1 VSLIAVSRCCSAVA
15 LTWAL
20 ALWPAAVF
28 AQEPTPAPT
37 AVASPGVDVTFA
49 PPVAS
54 PEGVWQVAAFDPWGQ
69 GLVEPGVEN
78 ELRVSLL
85 ADGELAGETGCGRFS
100 GGWSHDGD
108 ELFLGIAP
116 SGNLGCAASQVEE
129 AIGLSTAFDAV
140 AGWGPVEGGGI
151 ELFDAAGATRVV
163 LEGLAAFEP
172 TGAWTVQRYRRPNG
186 QLVEPLPGNPM
197 SLTLRADGS
206 VEGSTGCRL
215 LLGAYS
221 AEGGGIVIGP
231 LEPQGRPCEDAA
243 RRAERQ
249 LLRAL
254 GEVVYW
260 KQSGDTL
267 SLNDGF
273 DEPLVELDRTAEPSV
288 MAETGEAV
296 AGE

>member
-1 VSLIAVSRCCSAVA
+1 MPVTAVSRCCSAAA

-20 ALWPAAVF
+20 LLWPATAS

-37 AVASPGVDVTFA
+37 AMASPGVDVTPA
-49 PPVAS
+49 PPAAS
-54 PEGVWQVAAFDPWGQ
+54 PEGVWSVAAYDPWGQ
-69 GLVEPGVEN
+69 GLVEPGPKN

-85 ADGELAGETGCGRFS
+85 DDGELAGETGCGRFS

-108 ELFLGIAP
+108 ELFLGMAP
-116 SGNLGCAASQVEE
+116 SGNLGCAEQQVEE
-129 AIGLSTAFDAV
+129 AIGLSTALDAV
-140 AGWGPVEGGGI
+140 AGWGPAADGGI
-151 ELFDAAGATRVV
+151 ELFDQAGVTRVV

-172 TGAWTVQRYRRPNG
+172 TGAWTVRRYRRPDG
-186 QLVEPLPGNPM
+186 QLVEPLPDNSM
-197 SLTLRADGS
+197 SLTLLADGG

-231 LEPQGRPCEDAA
+231 LEPQGQPCEDVE

-260 KQSGDTL
+260 KQGGDTL

-273 DEPLVELDRTAEPSV
+273 DEPLVELVRTEPSV
-288 MAETGEAV
+288 MAE

>member
-1 VSLIAVSRCCSAVA
+1 MTLTAISRRCTAAA
-15 LTWAL
+15 LVWAL
-20 ALWPAAVF
+20 ALPPAAAF

-37 AVASPGVDVTFA
+37 AVPSPGVDVTFA
-49 PPVAS
+49 PPVTS
-54 PEGVWQVAAFDPWGQ
+54 PEGVWQVTAYDPWGQ
-69 GLVEPGVEN
+69 GLVEPGADN

-85 ADGELAGETGCGRFS
+85 DDGELAGETGCGRFS
-100 GGWSHDGD
+100 GGWSYDGD
-108 ELFLGIAP
+108 ELFLGVAP
-116 SGNLGCAASQVEE
+116 SGNLGCAAPRVEE

-140 AGWGPVEGGGI
+140 AGWGPAEGGGI

-163 LEGLAAFEP
+163 LESLAAFEP

-186 QLVEPLPGNPM
+186 QLVEPLPGSPM
-197 SLTLRADGS
+197 SLTLRTDGG

-221 AEGGGIVIGP
+221 SEGGGIVIGP
-231 LEPQGRPCEDAA
+231 LEPQGRPCEGAE

-249 LLRAL
+249 LLRAF

-260 KQSGDTL
+260 QQSGDTL

-273 DEPLVELDRTAEPSV
+273 DAPLVELVRAVEPSV
-288 MAETGEAV
+288 VAEAGEAE